1 VLVDRR
7 IVACVVLSVG
17 AHVAF
22 ARAMRGLPRRADVP
36 ATRVV
41 SIRVVSPPPAPEPP
55 PEPAQPQPAPT
66 PKPVPAER
74 PRVHRAAPTVAPPT
88 AAQDVPPPEHAPA
101 PSDTPGT
108 PIFGVSMESTSQA
121 GGGPSMPV
129 GSPGGPAE
137 GHGGGATDTK
147 GKGAGAAPVPT
158 YEVTKMPLPQ
168 GHCAAKMPEEAV
180 RAGVEGL
187 VVLDIVV
194 GADGRVRDVRVV
206 KSAGHG
212 LDEAALA
219 AIKAC
224 TFSPGLR
231 GDEAV
236 PTRIREFKYRF
247 LQPDE

>member
-1 VLVDRR
+1 LIVDRR

-22 ARAMRGLPRRADVP
+22 ARAMRGLPKRADVP
-36 ATRVV
+36 VTRVV

-55 PEPAQPQPAPT
+55 PEPTHAEPA
-66 PKPVPAER
+66 PKPVPAPVER
-74 PRVHRAAPTVAPPT
+74 PRARRSAPTVAPPT
-88 AAQDVPPPEHAPA
+88 ATQDVPPPEHAPA

-108 PIFGVSMESTSQA
+108 PVFGVSMESTSQA
-121 GGGPSMPV
+121 GGGPSMAV
-129 GSPGGPAE
+129 GSPGGPRE
-137 GHGGGATDTK
+137 GHGGGAADAK
-147 GKGAGAAPVPT
+147 GKGEGAAPVPV
-158 YEVTKMPLPQ
+158 YEVTKRPLPQ
-168 GHCAAKMPEEAV
+168 SHCAAKMPEEAS

-194 GADGRVRDVRVV
+194 GANGRVHDVRVV
-206 KSAGHG
+206 SHAGHG
-212 LDEAALA
+212 LEEAAVA

-224 TFSPGLR
+224 SFSPAMR

-236 PTRIREFKYRF
+236 AFRIPEFKYRF